1 MKFLLKHK
9 EKGREKD
16 VGLEKENFS
25 YTTSVNDVGFLA
37 YTFRHFSIIPLYYCL
52 TVDSIKH
59 QFKTTATEED
69 KPHLKVEKHNSY
81 FFIKSAELKLP
92 GSLNKLLTTTRRVLV
107 NKKSGLTLMS

>member
-16 VGLEKENFS
+16 AGLGKENFS
-25 YTTSVNDVGFLA
+25 CTTSVNDVGFLA

-59 QFKTTATEED
+59 WFKTTVREED
-69 KPHLKVEKHNSY
+69 KPHLKVGKHNSH

-92 GSLNKLLTTTRRVLV
+92 GSLHNLFTTARRLLT
-107 NKKSGLTLMS
+107 SS